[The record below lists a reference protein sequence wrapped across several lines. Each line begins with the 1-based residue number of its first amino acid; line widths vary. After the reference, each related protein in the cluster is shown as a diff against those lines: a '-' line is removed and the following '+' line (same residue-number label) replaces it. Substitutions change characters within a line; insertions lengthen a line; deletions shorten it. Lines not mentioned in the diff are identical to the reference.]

1 MEGLLVHANF
11 ACEDYGLS
19 FWLRFGKAALD
30 EKKVEA
36 LASSFGLH
44 GVWSASGA
52 ALDQIFGDFAEARGA
67 VGVGREFGDGFCG
80 EIAGH
85 LVRALETMNG
95 GIRGLLLRS
104 VFSGSFSEGGGRF
117 FDIENVV
124 GDLKKQA
131 EGFAKS
137 TQAGNVFCRGTRAQ
151 SAGSYGRAD

>member
-95 GIRGLLLRS
+95 GIRGLLFRS
-104 VFSGSFSEGGGRF
+104 VFFGRFSECGGRF
-117 FDIENVV
+117 FYLEHVFGNLD
-124 GDLKKQA
+124 KQS
-131 EGFAKS
+131 EGLTK
-137 TQAGNVFCRGTRAQ
+137 T
-151 SAGSYGRAD
+151 